1 MAKATLVKVT
11 LAKLSAPLQVSNIKA
26 GTTIGDFLAK
36 KEINF
41 TKSAKVNGESVTAD
55 YKLCNGDIITT
66 ATEVEG
72 GR

>member
-1 MAKATLVKVT
+1 MANTIKVT
-11 LAKLSAPLQVSNIKA
+11 LAKLSAPLQVSNVKP

-41 TKSAKVNGESVTAD
+41 TKSAKVNGESVKAD
-55 YKLCNGDIITT
+55 YKLKAGDIITT